1 MIAQSEDKIALFVY
15 LMTQY
20 NLKAG
25 LREFSKKGLS
35 AAENELTQLHIINI
49 WKVQDPSKI
58 SRIDKIK
65 ALLSLIFLKEK
76 RIGKVKGRACIN
88 GAL

>member
-35 AAENELTQLHIINI
+35 AAENELTQLHIMGV
-49 WKVQDPSKI
+49 WEVQDPSKI
-58 SRIDKIK
+58 
-65 ALLSLIFLKEK
+65 
-76 RIGKVKGRACIN
+76 
-88 GAL
+88 